1 MEETEK
7 GICVQGFKAGGWRKG
22 KYGVAIV
29 LSEEQANCALAV
41 TSNRLK
47 AAPLLVSKSHAEEG
61 RARGIVANSGNA
73 NAFTGREGLEDAE
86 RMCQLAAKELGLK
99 AGDLIVASTGIIGR
113 RLDMRAIEEGIKDV
127 SKNLKATGD
136 ASLEAAKALM
146 TTDKFP
152 KMISVKTALKDGTEV
167 EIGGIAKGAGMI
179 APDLAT
185 MLCFLTTNAY
195 VPQEKMKSILKEA
208 VDQSFNLT
216 VIDGDT
222 STNDM
227 VVLLANGLAGNGDV
241 DENFQEGLNY
251 VTRELAKMI
260 AKNAEGATKFIEVTV
275 RNAASEG
282 DAKRAAKAI
291 AGSNLVKTA
300 MFGQDPNWGR
310 IIAALGYSRAEFNS
324 DKMSLYLNEVCLVD
338 NGKILAYE
346 GSKVLEE
353 ARESLKGNEVKIAVD
368 LAMGT
373 SKATAYG
380 CDLTPEYVKINAE
393 YTT

>member
-260 AKNAEGATKFIEVTV
+260 SKNA
-275 RNAASEG
+275 
-282 DAKRAAKAI
+282 
-291 AGSNLVKTA
+291 
-300 MFGQDPNWGR
+300 
-310 IIAALGYSRAEFNS
+310 
-324 DKMSLYLNEVCLVD
+324 
-338 NGKILAYE
+338 
-346 GSKVLEE
+346 
-353 ARESLKGNEVKIAVD
+353 
-368 LAMGT
+368 
-373 SKATAYG
+373 
-380 CDLTPEYVKINAE
+380 
-393 YTT
+393 